1 MSFAFSTRARQ
12 VLAAG
17 FVAAF
22 AVFAPPASGQTAQS
36 AAGTGGAGGAGRAET
51 PPPRAEASPA
61 ALALFLADPAGF
73 LSQEGDLAALIA
85 SVALTDPGT
94 AARIAA
100 LASAEG
106 VSAEQAEAIG
116 AGLAQAASR
125 MTAEGNFQQGTAILV
140 AVAQSPSA
148 GLAAGFTAASGDV
161 ETAAINPAA
170 PGASGAGLEAPDA
183 AAGGGAA
190 DIGGGAAA
198 AGGTPAT
205 GGGVPGGN
213 SAGGVSGSTPGGT
226 QGGGRSGGSSAGG
239 VPGGAV
245 SPAG

>member
-1 MSFAFSTRARQ
+1 M
-12 VLAAG
+12 LAAG
-17 FVAAF
+17 FVAAI
-22 AVFAPPASGQTAQS
+22 AVFPPPASAQTAEGAVS
-36 AAGTGGAGGAGRAET
+36 AGGADGASGAGRAEN
-51 PPPRAEASPA
+51 PPLRVEASPA

-73 LSQEGDLAALIA
+73 LTQEDDLAALIA

-94 AARIAA
+94 AARIAG

-106 VSAEQAEAIG
+106 VSAEQAAAVG
-116 AGLAQAASR
+116 AGLAQAASQ
-125 MTAEGNFQQGTAILV
+125 MTAEGNFQQGAAILV

-161 ETAAINPAA
+161 QTAATNPAA
-170 PGASGAGLEAPDA
+170 PGAPGAGLGAADA

-205 GGGVPGGN
+205 G
-213 SAGGVSGSTPGGT
+213 T
-226 QGGGRSGGSSAGG
+226 G

>member
-1 MSFAFSTRARQ
+1 M
-12 VLAAG
+12 LAAG
-17 FVAAF
+17 FVATF
-22 AVFAPPASGQTAQS
+22 AVFPPPVSGQTAEG
-36 AAGTGGAGGAGRAET
+36 AAGAGRAEN
-51 PPPRAEASPA
+51 PLPQVEASPA
-61 ALALFLADPAGF
+61 ALALFLADPSGF
-73 LSQEGDLAALIA
+73 LTQEGDLAGLIA
-85 SVALTDPGT
+85 SVALTDPDT
-94 AARIAA
+94 AARIAG

-106 VSAEQAEAIG
+106 VSAEQAAAIG
-116 AGLAQAASR
+116 AGLAQAASQ
-125 MTAEGNFQQGTAILV
+125 MTADGNFQQGAAILV

-161 ETAAINPAA
+161 QTAATNPAA
-170 PGASGAGLEAPDA
+170 PGTPGAGLGGPEA

-205 GGGVPGGN
+205 GAGEPGGN
-213 SAGGVSGSTPGGT
+213 AAGGVSGSTPGS
-226 QGGGRSGGSSAGG
+226 GRSGGSSAGG

>member
-1 MSFAFSTRARQ
+1 MSFAISSRTRQ

-22 AVFAPPASGQTAQS
+22 AMSPPPASAQTAEG
-36 AAGTGGAGGAGRAET
+36 AAGTDGAGGAA
-51 PPPRAEASPA
+51 RAEASPA
-61 ALALFLADPAGF
+61 ALALFLADPAAF
-73 LSQEGDLAALIA
+73 LTQEGDLAMLIA
-85 SVALTDPGT
+85 SVVLTDPGA

-106 VSAEQAEAIG
+106 VSAEQAAAIG

-125 MTAEGNFQQGTAILV
+125 MTAEGNFQQGTAILL

-161 ETAAINPAA
+161 QTAATDPAA
-170 PGASGAGLEAPDA
+170 QGVSGAGLEAPDA

-213 SAGGVSGSTPGGT
+213 NAGGVTGSTPGST
-226 QGGGRSGGSSAGG
+226 QGGGSSGGGSAGG
-239 VPGGAV
+239 VPDGAV